1 MCLYRAC
8 TPSKLNRLTFP
19 HSRPVVA
26 WDCGGWCVGKV
37 VVGIDVGVVLLV
49 LREIVFR
56 DWVVVV
62 MAVEW

>member
-1 MCLYRAC
+1 M
-8 TPSKLNRLTFP
+8 
-19 HSRPVVA
+19 A

-49 LREIVFR
+49 LRVIVFR

>member
-1 MCLYRAC
+1 M
-8 TPSKLNRLTFP
+8 
-19 HSRPVVA
+19 
-26 WDCGGWCVGKV
+26 GKV